1 VKATVATKAPR
12 RYVKHIYWLPEE
24 REKDLR
30 IELHGRN
37 IRLKSG
43 KAVVCTG
50 LDEITKIIS
59 VAPDVWD
66 GTCKRQGSWYR
77 RSDKSGQYLII
88 SSFELK
94 GFEGHKAAVIT
105 RSDFLLPRRI
115 TREEKGEMVED
126 EDFKVLVPEEWYMVS
141 DLEKRLWTRWAR
153 RLGSKEDWDSLFL
166 THTACHANFIKP
178 RFTPMAKGSPI
189 RLTGARICVRAVWN
203 FFRLLALHGGRNSL
217 PRAPVRLFSQGCHRT
232 DISWFRNPKGLY
244 PTFFT
249 LLSPLIQENSF
260 GLAGLPGSKGDM
272 PAIGLCRN
280 PFSLV

>member
-1 VKATVATKAPR
+1 MKSSRALSPR
-12 RYVKHIYWLPEE
+12 SGIWSRTLRNGFGQDGHG
-24 REKDLR
+24 DL
-30 IELHGRN
+30 
-37 IRLKSG
+37 
-43 KAVVCTG
+43 
-50 LDEITKIIS
+50 D
-59 VAPDVWD
+59 
-66 GTCKRQGSWYR
+66 
-77 RSDKSGQYLII
+77 
-88 SSFELK
+88 
-94 GFEGHKAAVIT
+94 
-105 RSDFLLPRRI
+105 PRRI
-115 TREEKGEMVED
+115 GIPFFSRIPHATPILSSPG
-126 EDFKVLVPEEWYMVS
+126 
-141 DLEKRLWTRWAR
+141 
-153 RLGSKEDWDSLFL
+153 FL
-166 THTACHANFIKP
+166 L
-178 RFTPMAKGSPI
+178 TPMAKGSPI